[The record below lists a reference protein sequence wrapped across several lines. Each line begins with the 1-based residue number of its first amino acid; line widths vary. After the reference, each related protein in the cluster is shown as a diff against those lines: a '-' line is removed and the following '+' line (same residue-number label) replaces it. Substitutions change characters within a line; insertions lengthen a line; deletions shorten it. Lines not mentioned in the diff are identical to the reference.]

1 MTKGLSN
8 LGLGPVKITH
18 HPAKP
23 GGHKKCGTGDMLK
36 ELVPLKMIAMEMGK
50 KDTISIIIATVL
62 KRLKYFIKNIFYIRK
77 TTDKIEVTG

>member
-8 LGLGPVKITH
+8 LGLRPVKI
-18 HPAKP
+18 KN
-23 GGHKKCGTGDMLK
+23 KKCGTGDMLK

-50 KDTISIIIATVL
+50 KDTNSIIIATVL